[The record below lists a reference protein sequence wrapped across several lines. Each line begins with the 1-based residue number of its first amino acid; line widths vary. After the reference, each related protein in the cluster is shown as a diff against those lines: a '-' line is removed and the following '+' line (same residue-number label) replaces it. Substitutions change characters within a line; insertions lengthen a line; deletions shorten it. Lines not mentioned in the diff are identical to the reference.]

1 MQPDDPLLVEKIIHE
16 RKAISSRFNSGV
28 GVATSS
34 NQTPFCSGYGQ
45 NKRMGT
51 SKRIR
56 STSTSSGG
64 LGGDYLPLPFTKL
77 ESLKLDLNTPTHLPV
92 VEFIMS
98 FTQVHS
104 LLLGKKFWRFTRST
118 SIGRGFTLH
127 PFVKVLRNFA
137 VPPIDLE
144 VDVKSV
150 SKFRG
155 KSLLTLQCTEPYRTE

>member
-34 NQTPFCSGYGQ
+34 NQTPFSSGYGQ
-45 NKRMGT
+45 NKRVGT

-98 FTQVHS
+98 FTQVGSQEVS
-104 LLLGKKFWRFTRST
+104 LQSCKHLDFLFRNDG
-118 SIGRGFTLH
+118 IYYIE
-127 PFVKVLRNFA
+127 VLFCA
-137 VPPIDLE
+137 KDL
-144 VDVKSV
+144 DFGLKN
-150 SKFRG
+150 
-155 KSLLTLQCTEPYRTE
+155 